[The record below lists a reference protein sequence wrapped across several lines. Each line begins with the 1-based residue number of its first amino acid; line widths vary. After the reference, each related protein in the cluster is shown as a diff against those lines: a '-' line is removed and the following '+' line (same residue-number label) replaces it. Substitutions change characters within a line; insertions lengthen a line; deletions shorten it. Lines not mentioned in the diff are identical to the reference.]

1 MSSFQPKGRGLSS
14 AASADVDPGAQTP
27 ALPNEQRGG
36 LVGRSRLPMPASSR
50 RLADA
55 AIPMHA
61 VSPETLGTKR
71 PAPRGAVK
79 LEGIAKQFGATSVL
93 RGIDL
98 DIRAGEFITILGP
111 SGCGKST
118 LLRIIAGLE
127 PQSAGTVTI
136 DGVAMDGL
144 APDRRDIA
152 MVFQSYALY
161 PHLTVAE
168 NIAVPLRM
176 RRLTRLQRLPGARAL
191 PAVRRISGS
200 IGEAVQAVAATLR
213 LESLLNRKPA
223 QLSGGQKQRVALAR
237 AMVRQPKA
245 FLMDEPLSNLDAELR
260 VHMRA
265 EIAQLHRQLGATFIY
280 VTHDQA
286 EAMTMSDRVA
296 VILEGQLRQ
305 IASPGELYRDPDDL
319 RVARFVGTP
328 RINVLP
334 ATATKG
340 GLDVL
345 GLKFAQPSGRAA
357 GTKLQAAIRPER
369 LAITRDGTGLSGR
382 VVYRENLGS
391 DLFLHV
397 AIDGAAA
404 PVIVRCDSSAL
415 ESTGIGTVLG
425 VGIPAESPLL
435 FDLEGRRVG
444 RRG

>member
-1 MSSFQPKGRGLSS
+1 MQ
-14 AASADVDPGAQTP
+14 
-27 ALPNEQRGG
+27 
-36 LVGRSRLPMPASSR
+36 
-50 RLADA
+50 
-55 AIPMHA
+55 A
-61 VSPETLGTKR
+61 VNPRVAGMDR
-71 PAPRGAVK
+71 PTPRGAVR
-79 LEGIAKQFGATSVL
+79 LAGIAKQFGATSVL
-93 RGIDL
+93 RGIEL

-127 PQSAGTVTI
+127 PQSAGSVAI
-136 DGVAMDGL
+136 DGVSMDGL

-176 RRLTRLQRLPGARAL
+176 RRLTRLQRLPGAGVL
-191 PAVRRISGS
+191 PAVRRIRAS

-213 LESLLNRKPA
+213 LESLLARKPA

-296 VILEGQLRQ
+296 VILEGELRQ

-319 RVARFVGTP
+319 RVAQFVGTP

-334 ATATKG
+334 AVATATG
-340 GLDVL
+340 IDVL
-345 GLKFAQPSGRAA
+345 GVPAARQSGLPA
-357 GTKLQAAIRPER
+357 GSKLQAAVRPER
-369 LAITRDGTGLSGR
+369 LALTGDQTGLPGQ

-391 DLFLHV
+391 DLFLHI
-397 AIDGAAA
+397 ALDGTPA
-404 PVIVRCDSSAL
+404 PVIVRCDSSVL
-415 ESTGIGTVLG
+415 DSTEIGSTQRIAV
-425 VGIPAESPLL
+425 PAEALLL
-435 FDLEGRRVG
+435 FDLDGRRIG
-444 RRG
+444 RHG

>member
-1 MSSFQPKGRGLSS
+1 VQ
-14 AASADVDPGAQTP
+14 AVNPGV
-27 ALPNEQRGG
+27 
-36 LVGRSRLPMPASSR
+36 VGM
-50 RLADA
+50 
-55 AIPMHA
+55 
-61 VSPETLGTKR
+61 KR
-71 PAPRGAVK
+71 PDARGAVRMA
-79 LEGIAKQFGATSVL
+79 GIAKQFGATSVL
-93 RGIDL
+93 RDIDL

-127 PQSAGTVTI
+127 PQSAGSVTI
-136 DGVAMDGL
+136 DGVSMDGL
-144 APDRRDIA
+144 PPDRRDIA

-176 RRLTRLQRLPGARAL
+176 RRLTRLQRLPGARAV
-191 PAVRRISGS
+191 PAVRRIRAS
-200 IGEAVQAVAATLR
+200 IGDAVQAVAATLR
-213 LESLLNRKPA
+213 LESLLGRKPA

-296 VILEGQLRQ
+296 VILEGELRQ

-319 RVARFVGTP
+319 RVAQFVGTP

-334 ATATKG
+334 ATATATG
-340 GLDVL
+340 IDVL
-345 GLKFAQPSGRAA
+345 GRPIARPSGLPA
-357 GTKLQAAIRPER
+357 GAKLQAAVRPEQ
-369 LAITRDGTGLSGR
+369 LAVAGAGVPGR

-397 AIDGAAA
+397 AVDGVST

-415 ESTGIGTVLG
+415 DTTEIGTSVALT
-425 VGIPAESPLL
+425 VPSDALLL
-435 FDLEGRRVG
+435 FDLDGRRL
-444 RRG
+444 RP

>member
-1 MSSFQPKGRGLSS
+1 MQ
-14 AASADVDPGAQTP
+14 
-27 ALPNEQRGG
+27 
-36 LVGRSRLPMPASSR
+36 
-50 RLADA
+50 
-55 AIPMHA
+55 A
-61 VSPETLGTKR
+61 VSPKITGIER
-71 PAPRGAVK
+71 PALRGAVR
-79 LEGIAKQFGATSVL
+79 LTGIAKQFGATSVL

-127 PQSAGTVTI
+127 PQSAGTIAI
-136 DGVAMDGL
+136 DGTSMEGL
-144 APDRRDIA
+144 PPDRRDIA

-176 RRLTRLQRLPGARAL
+176 RRMTRLQRLPGAGVVPGVRRVTDTIGQ
-191 PAVRRISGS
+191 AVRS
-200 IGEAVQAVAATLR
+200 VAATLR
-213 LESLLNRKPA
+213 LESLLDRKPA

-296 VILEGQLRQ
+296 VILEGELRQ
-305 IASPGELYRDPDDL
+305 IASPAELYRDPGHL
-319 RVARFVGTP
+319 RVAQFVGTP
-328 RINVLP
+328 RINVMP
-334 ATATKG
+334 AVATATG
-340 GLDVL
+340 IDLLGQTLARRSGL
-345 GLKFAQPSGRAA
+345 PA
-357 GTKLQAAIRPER
+357 GTRLQAAIRPER
-369 LAITRDGTGLSGR
+369 LSISEDKSGLSGQ

-397 AIDGAAA
+397 ALEGTPA
-404 PVIVRCDSSAL
+404 PVIVRCDSSVL
-415 ESTGIGTVLG
+415 DSTAIGAAVR
-425 VGIPAESPLL
+425 VAVPAGPLLL
-435 FDLEGRRVG
+435 FDLEGQRIARHG
-444 RRG
+444 

>member
-1 MSSFQPKGRGLSS
+1 M
-14 AASADVDPGAQTP
+14 
-27 ALPNEQRGG
+27 
-36 LVGRSRLPMPASSR
+36 
-50 RLADA
+50 
-55 AIPMHA
+55 
-61 VSPETLGTKR
+61 KR
-71 PAPRGAVK
+71 PDPRGAVRMA
-79 LEGIAKQFGATSVL
+79 GIAKQFGATSVL
-93 RGIDL
+93 RDIDL

-127 PQSAGTVTI
+127 PQSAGSVTI
-136 DGVAMDGL
+136 DGVSMDGL
-144 APDRRDIA
+144 PPDRRDIA

-176 RRLTRLQRLPGARAL
+176 RRLTRLQRLPGAHAL
-191 PAVRRISGS
+191 PAVRRIGAS

-213 LESLLNRKPA
+213 LESLLGRKPA

-305 IASPGELYRDPDDL
+305 IASPGELYRDPDNL
-319 RVARFVGTP
+319 RVAQFVGTP

-334 ATATKG
+334 ATATATG
-340 GLDVL
+340 IDVL
-345 GLKFAQPSGRAA
+345 GRPIARPSGLPA
-357 GTKLQAAIRPER
+357 GTKLQAAVRPER
-369 LAITRDGTGLSGR
+369 LAVAGPGVPGR

-397 AIDGAAA
+397 AVDGVSTQ
-404 PVIVRCDSSAL
+404 VIVRCDSSAL
-415 ESTGIGTVLG
+415 DTTEIGTSVALT
-425 VGIPAESPLL
+425 IPSDALLL
-435 FDLEGRRVG
+435 FDLDGRRL
-444 RRG
+444 RP

>member
-1 MSSFQPKGRGLSS
+1 M
-14 AASADVDPGAQTP
+14 D
-27 ALPNEQRGG
+27 
-36 LVGRSRLPMPASSR
+36 
-50 RLADA
+50 
-55 AIPMHA
+55 
-61 VSPETLGTKR
+61 R
-71 PAPRGAVK
+71 PAPRGAVR
-79 LEGIAKQFGATSVL
+79 LAGIEKQFGATSVL

-127 PQSAGTVTI
+127 PQSAGTVAI
-136 DGVAMDGL
+136 DGASMDGL
-144 APDRRDIA
+144 PPDRRDIA

-176 RRLTRLQRLPGARAL
+176 RRMTRLQRLPGAGVL
-191 PAVRRISGS
+191 PGARRIGAS
-200 IGEAVQAVAATLR
+200 IGEAVRSVAATLR
-213 LESLLNRKPA
+213 LESLLDRKPA

-237 AMVRQPKA
+237 AMVRQPRA

-296 VILEGQLRQ
+296 VILEGELRQ

-319 RVARFVGTP
+319 RVAQFVGTP

-334 ATATKG
+334 GTATAAG
-340 GLDVL
+340 IDVL
-345 GLKFAQPSGRAA
+345 GMPLARRSGLPA
-357 GTKLQAAIRPER
+357 GSRLQAAIRPER
-369 LAITRDGTGLSGR
+369 LVVTSDRSGLPGQ

-397 AIDGAAA
+397 ALPGAPA
-404 PVIVRCDSSAL
+404 PAIVRCDSSAL
-415 ESTGIGTVLG
+415 ESTAIGATVHIA
-425 VGIPAESPLL
+425 VAAEHLLL
-435 FDLEGRRVG
+435 FDPDGRRIG
-444 RRG
+444 RHG

>member
-1 MSSFQPKGRGLSS
+1 M
-14 AASADVDPGAQTP
+14 A
-27 ALPNEQRGG
+27 
-36 LVGRSRLPMPASSR
+36 
-50 RLADA
+50 
-55 AIPMHA
+55 
-61 VSPETLGTKR
+61 
-71 PAPRGAVK
+71 
-79 LEGIAKQFGATSVL
+79 GIAKQFGATSVL
-93 RGIDL
+93 RDIDL

-127 PQSAGTVTI
+127 PQSAGSVAI
-136 DGVAMDGL
+136 DGVSMDGL
-144 APDRRDIA
+144 PPDRRDIA

-191 PAVRRISGS
+191 PAVRRIGAS

-213 LESLLNRKPA
+213 LESLLGRKPA

-296 VILEGQLRQ
+296 VILEGELRQ

-319 RVARFVGTP
+319 RVAQFVGTP

-334 ATATKG
+334 ATAT
-340 GLDVL
+340 
-345 GLKFAQPSGRAA
+345 ASR
-357 GTKLQAAIRPER
+357 
-369 LAITRDGTGLSGR
+369 SGR

-397 AIDGAAA
+397 AVDGVST

-415 ESTGIGTVLG
+415 DTTEIGTSVALT
-425 VGIPAESPLL
+425 IPSDAVLL
-435 FDLEGRRVG
+435 FDLDGRRL
-444 RRG
+444 RP

>member
-1 MSSFQPKGRGLSS
+1 MQ
-14 AASADVDPGAQTP
+14 
-27 ALPNEQRGG
+27 
-36 LVGRSRLPMPASSR
+36 
-50 RLADA
+50 
-55 AIPMHA
+55 A
-61 VSPETLGTKR
+61 VSPKVVGIER
-71 PAPRGAVK
+71 PAPRGAVG
-79 LEGIAKQFGATSVL
+79 LAGIAKQFGATSVL

-127 PQSAGTVTI
+127 PQSAGSVTI
-136 DGVAMDGL
+136 DGASMDGL
-144 APDRRDIA
+144 PPDRRDIA

-176 RRLTRLQRLPGARAL
+176 RRMSRLQRLPGAGVM
-191 PAVRRISGS
+191 PGVRRITGS
-200 IGEAVQAVAATLR
+200 IGEAVRSVAATLR
-213 LESLLNRKPA
+213 LESLLDRKPA

-296 VILEGQLRQ
+296 VILEGELRQ
-305 IASPGELYRDPDDL
+305 VASPGELYRDPDHL
-319 RVARFVGTP
+319 RVAQFVGTP

-334 ATATKG
+334 AEATATG
-340 GLDVL
+340 IDVQGLTL
-345 GLKFAQPSGRAA
+345 ARRSGLPA

-369 LAITRDGTGLSGR
+369 LAIGADKSGLPGQ

-397 AIDGAAA
+397 ALEGAPA

-415 ESTGIGTVLG
+415 DSTAIGATVR
-425 VGIPAESPLL
+425 VAVPAAPLLL
-435 FDLEGRRVG
+435 FDLEGRRIG
-444 RRG
+444 RDG

>member
-1 MSSFQPKGRGLSS
+1 M
-14 AASADVDPGAQTP
+14 
-27 ALPNEQRGG
+27 
-36 LVGRSRLPMPASSR
+36 LV
-50 RLADA
+50 
-55 AIPMHA
+55 
-61 VSPETLGTKR
+61 VSPHAAGLEPTARSGSITL
-71 PAPRGAVK
+71 A
-79 LEGIAKQFGATSVL
+79 GIAKHFGPTSVL

-127 PQSAGTVTI
+127 TQTSGSVAI
-136 DGVAMDGL
+136 DGRAVDGL

-176 RRLTRLQRLPGARAL
+176 RRLTRLQRLPGARIL
-191 PAVRRISGS
+191 PGVGRIRAS
-200 IGEAVQAVAATLR
+200 ITEAVQAVAATLR
-213 LESLLNRKPA
+213 LESLLQRKPA

-265 EIAQLHRQLGATFIY
+265 EIAQLHRQLGATFVY
-280 VTHDQA
+280 VTHDQV

-296 VILEGQLRQ
+296 VILGGALRQ
-305 IASPGELYRDPDDL
+305 IASPSVLYRDPDDL
-319 RVARFVGTP
+319 AVAQFVGTP

-334 ATATKG
+334 ATATAT

-345 GLKFAQPSGRAA
+345 GSAIVAPTGLPA
-357 GTKLQAAIRPER
+357 GTKLQVAIRPER
-369 LAITRDGTGLSGR
+369 LSAQSGEGVVTGRL
-382 VVYRENLGS
+382 VYRENLGS

-397 AIDGAAA
+397 APDGA
-404 PVIVRCDSSAL
+404 PGPLIVRCDPSAL
-415 ESTGIGTVLG
+415 GSMSLG
-425 VGIPAESPLL
+425 GRVSVGFSAEHLL
-435 FDLEGRRVG
+435 FFDLDGKRIRPTDGRG
-444 RRG
+444 SHG